1 MALQFCALSGKIDIS
16 DFEDIEPSNLNRYL
30 CAFVDDVSARKDQQ
44 LATYIGSNSKLEATA
59 LGEKY
64 EDLAGKNSISISQY
78 DKVVV
83 GLDNVM
89 SRYAVQSD
97 LPRFLINAGTN
108 AYSFQASRH
117 DFLNGGCL
125 AWAG

>member
-16 DFEDIEPSNLNRYL
+16 DFEDIERSNLNRYL
-30 CAFVDDVSARKDQQ
+30 CAFVDDVSARNDQQ

-64 EDLAGKNSISISQY
+64 EDLVGKNSISISQY
-78 DKVVV
+78 DNVVV

-89 SRYAVQSD
+89 
-97 LPRFLINAGTN
+97 
-108 AYSFQASRH
+108 
-117 DFLNGGCL
+117 
-125 AWAG
+125 